1 MNGTFAENLAQ
12 LRAKKGLTQR
22 ELGAAAGIA
31 WSMVSKYESGQSIP
45 RLKILM
51 RLADALGVP
60 KEDLAGD
67 PPTDKRLTL
76 DIPPEVS
83 VQLKQVAEETG
94 KTFEEVVTEVLEWG
108 IKKLDEDPEFA
119 ASVLKGVEARRHK
132 DSGK

>member
-51 RLADALGVP
+51 RLADALGVS

-67 PPTDKRLTL
+67 PPKDKRLTL

-83 VQLKQVAEETG
+83 DQLKQVAEETG

-108 IKKLDEDPEFA
+108 IKRFDEDPEFA
-119 ASVLKGVEARRHK
+119 ANVLKGVEARRHE
-132 DSGK
+132 DS